1 MNGTQ
6 EIRVKESGVSFAPF
20 APDNFFH
27 MEKSDVYKKLGKGYS
42 TVEFLWVDAMKNF
55 IFVEAKS
62 SSPRPDKTD
71 HTDFDKYI
79 DEISDKFQDSYQ
91 LFLASVLGRRK
102 SENMGKEVRGFKAD
116 SSNIKFVLVIP
127 THKFDWLVALNDA
140 LKKQLRKTISIWNIE
155 IAVMNEELAREH
167 GLLT

>member
-1 MNGTQ
+1 MKLLRKLEWILFQAPNQQGQ
-6 EIRVKESGVSFAPF
+6 VDIILVS
-20 APDNFFH
+20 D
-27 MEKSDVYKKLGKGYS
+27 
-42 TVEFLWVDAMKNF
+42 
-55 IFVEAKS
+55 
-62 SSPRPDKTD
+62 
-71 HTDFDKYI
+71 TDFDKYI